1 MDLETQKVKAV
12 IVKESIIVIKGQSY
26 TCFNPTMA
34 AKTAF
39 DAALKQLNL
48 QLQDIECSA
57 TSGLRFRLYGCRW
70 ARGDIFYE
78 VNIRER
84 AEIIGGG

>member
-1 MDLETQKVKAV
+1 MDLGTQKVKAA
-12 IVKESIIVIKGQSY
+12 IVKDGIIVVEGQTYSG
-26 TCFNPTMA
+26 FNLTIA

-39 DAALKQLNL
+39 DVALKQLNL

-57 TSGLRFRLYGCRW
+57 TSGLRFRPYSCRW
-70 ARGDIFYE
+70 ARGGIFYE
-78 VNIRER
+78 GNIRER